1 MNNAIYQT
9 TSRYQTS
16 VRRAATRWG
25 MLVLLTTWNT
35 QSAEVSPV
43 VAEIQEAPTWEQV
56 EAASVEKIAELEGF
70 ITTSDTEASLES
82 PRRVVEVAE
91 NVVPPTQNFQLPE
104 STKDEKL
111 YSFNADGL
119 ELKTALALFAR
130 ANGLNI
136 VPDNTV
142 AGAVTLSVHDLPLN
156 KIMQA
161 LLEAYDYSW
170 SDEDGLIRVRAA
182 ETRMFQVDYL
192 RLDRKGNGKS
202 SATLTSASSG
212 GAEGGGGGG
221 GGGNEQGGS
230 SIDVTQENPVAF
242 WTELKEEIGMLL
254 TPTGKQ
260 NLAINETAGLVQI
273 TDRPSALKRVE
284 IYLEQIHQSVLRQV
298 DIQARLYDVT
308 LTDQSQYGIDWSHG
322 FSMVDGGAVV
332 GGSPT
337 VVQPSG
343 GSMLSPASFSTVF
356 ANQNTD
362 IVLQALEEQG
372 RVQVISQPRLR
383 TLNNQTALIKVG
395 TEMPF
400 FNQTTTFLPG
410 TFAAN
415 TTTAVESDQIQL
427 ITVGTILYIT
437 PQISE
442 SDWITM
448 DLSPVITSLVETR
461 ISPSQSTT
469 APVLDIKQASTLVR
483 MKSGQTIV
491 IGGLIQGTIA
501 SDERKVP
508 LLGDIPGIG
517 LLFRGTVKSTE
528 KKELVIFLTPR
539 IVS

>member
-1 MNNAIYQT
+1 MKTNPTRKLTALIAFVSLLAFHSHVQAGEKTPT
-9 TSRYQTS
+9 TSIK
-16 VRRAATRWG
+16 
-25 MLVLLTTWNT
+25 
-35 QSAEVSPV
+35 AELESPS
-43 VAEIQEAPTWEQV
+43 TWEQV
-56 EAASVEKIAELEGF
+56 EIKSLDEVAARGFPVVEQVAREQMISGK
-70 ITTSDTEASLES
+70 
-82 PRRVVEVAE
+82 PVVEVVEQVEKPAN
-91 NVVPPTQNFQLPE
+91 NVQLPKSRE
-104 STKDEKL
+104 DEKL

-130 ANGLNI
+130 ANDLNI
-136 VPDNTV
+136 VPDNNVSGT
-142 AGAVTLSVHDLPLN
+142 VTLSVRNLPLE

-170 SDEDGLIRVRAA
+170 SDEDGLIRIRAA
-182 ETRMFQVDYL
+182 QTRMFQVDYL
-192 RLDRKGNGKS
+192 RLDRKGMGQS
-202 SATLTSASSG
+202 SATLTSANSG
-212 GAEGGGGGG
+212 GSGGGGGG
-221 GGGNEQGGS
+221 SGGGGGGAGAQGGS
-230 SIDVTQENPVAF
+230 TINVTQENPISF
-242 WTELKEEIGMLL
+242 WTELREEIAMLL
-254 TPTGKQ
+254 TPTGKE

-284 IYLEQIHQSVLRQV
+284 EYLARIHQSVLRQV

-308 LTDQSQYGIDWSHG
+308 LSDQSRYGIDWSHG
-322 FSMVDGGAVV
+322 FSVADGVAGIS
-332 GGSPT
+332 GSPT

-343 GSMLSPASFSTVF
+343 GAMIAPAAFSTVF

-362 IVLQALEEQG
+362 IVLQALQEQG

-395 TEMPF
+395 TEVPF

-415 TTTAVESDQIQL
+415 TSTAIESDQIQL

-442 SDWITM
+442 TDWITM

-461 ISPSQSTT
+461 VSPSQDTT

-491 IGGLIQGTIA
+491 IGGLIQDSTSIN
-501 SDERKVP
+501 ERKVP
-508 LLGDIPGIG
+508 VLGDIPALGN
-517 LLFRGTVKSTE
+517 LFRGKFKSKE

>member
-1 MNNAIYQT
+1 M
-9 TSRYQTS
+9 
-16 VRRAATRWG
+16 
-25 MLVLLTTWNT
+25 
-35 QSAEVSPV
+35 
-43 VAEIQEAPTWEQV
+43 
-56 EAASVEKIAELEGF
+56 
-70 ITTSDTEASLES
+70 
-82 PRRVVEVAE
+82 
-91 NVVPPTQNFQLPE
+91 
-104 STKDEKL
+104 
-111 YSFNADGL
+111 
-119 ELKTALALFAR
+119 
-130 ANGLNI
+130 
-136 VPDNTV
+136 
-142 AGAVTLSVHDLPLN
+142 
-156 KIMQA
+156 
-161 LLEAYDYSW
+161 
-170 SDEDGLIRVRAA
+170 
-182 ETRMFQVDYL
+182 
-192 RLDRKGNGKS
+192 
-202 SATLTSASSG
+202 
-212 GAEGGGGGG
+212 
-221 GGGNEQGGS
+221 
-230 SIDVTQENPVAF
+230 
-242 WTELKEEIGMLL
+242 
-254 TPTGKQ
+254 
-260 NLAINETAGLVQI
+260 
-273 TDRPSALKRVE
+273 E

-491 IGGLIQGTIA
+491 IGGLIQDTIA

>member
-1 MNNAIYQT
+1 MKT
-9 TSRYQTS
+9 LMTSPSNIPPYLFTVVPLLILTIGLQSDDVQVSNPEKAELES
-16 VRRAATRWG
+16 V
-25 MLVLLTTWNT
+25 
-35 QSAEVSPV
+35 S
-43 VAEIQEAPTWEQV
+43 TWEQV
-56 EAASVEKIAELEGF
+56 EIG
-70 ITTSDTEASLES
+70 SLE
-82 PRRVVEVAE
+82 EVAAHGFPVVDQVPE
-91 NVVPPTQNFQLPE
+91 NEIIAPKPVVDVIEHVQDLP
-104 STKDEKL
+104 SRIRLPQSKLGEKL

-130 ANGLNI
+130 ANDLNI
-136 VPDNTV
+136 VPDNNVSGT
-142 AGAVTLSVHDLPLN
+142 VTLSVRNLPLE

-170 SDEDGLIRVRAA
+170 SDEDGLIRIRATQ
-182 ETRMFQVDYL
+182 TRMFQVDYL
-192 RLDRKGNGKS
+192 RLDRKGMGQS
-202 SATLTSASSG
+202 SATLTSANSTGSS
-212 GAEGGGGGG
+212 GGGGGG
-221 GGGNEQGGS
+221 GGGTQGGS
-230 SIDVTQENPVAF
+230 TINVTQENPIAF
-242 WTELKEEIGMLL
+242 WTELREEIAMLL
-254 TPTGKQ
+254 TQAGKE
-260 NLAINETAGLVQI
+260 NLAINETAGLVQV

-284 IYLEQIHQSVLRQV
+284 AYLAQVHKSVLRQV

-308 LTDQSQYGIDWSHG
+308 LSDQTRYGIDWSHG
-322 FSMVDGGAVV
+322 FSISDGVAGLS
-332 GGSPT
+332 GSPN
-337 VVQPSG
+337 VIQPSG
-343 GSMLSPASFSTVF
+343 GAMVSPAAFSAVF

-362 IVLQALEEQG
+362 IVLQALQEQG

-395 TEMPF
+395 TEVPF

-410 TFAAN
+410 AFAAN
-415 TTTAVESDQIQL
+415 TTTAIETEEIQL

-437 PQISE
+437 PQISD

-491 IGGLIQGTIA
+491 IGGLIQDSTA
-501 SDERKVP
+501 TNERKVP
-508 LLGDIPGIG
+508 LLGDIPAIG
-517 LLFRGTVKSTE
+517 MLFRGKFKSKD